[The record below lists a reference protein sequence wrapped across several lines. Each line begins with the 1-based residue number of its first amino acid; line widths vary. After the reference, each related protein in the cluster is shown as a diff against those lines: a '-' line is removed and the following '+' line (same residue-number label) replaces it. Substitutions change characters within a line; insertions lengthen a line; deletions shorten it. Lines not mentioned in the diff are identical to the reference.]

1 MIDYSGLRN
10 KMVDEQIIKK
20 GIKDECVINA
30 MRKIPRHLFVNEA
43 LAYRA
48 YGDHP
53 LPIIESQTI
62 SQPYMVGFMTEM
74 LNIANAHK
82 ILEIGTGSGYQTA
95 ILAELADKVYT
106 IERHSTLVIKAREIF
121 NKLNFNNIV
130 MKTGD
135 GSLGWKEFA
144 PFDRIIVTAGAPVIP
159 EKLIKQLNSNGKML
173 IPVGDYYSQ
182 KLMCI
187 EKNDDKISIKELS
200 GCVFVPLVGKYGWN
214 Q

>member
-1 MIDYSGLRN
+1 MDYSGLRN

-20 GIKDECVINA
+20 GIKDERVINA

-43 LAYRA
+43 LAHRA
-48 YGDHP
+48 YGDYP

-74 LNIANAHK
+74 LDTAKTHK
-82 ILEIGTGSGYQTA
+82 ILEIGTGSGYQTV

-106 IERHSTLVIKAREIF
+106 IERYNTLVVKAREIF
-121 NKLNFNNIV
+121 NKLNYNNIV

-159 EKLIKQLNSNGKML
+159 EKLINQLNPNGKMI
-173 IPVGDYYSQ
+173 IPVGDYHLQ
-182 KLMCI
+182 KLMFI
-187 EKNDDKISIKELS
+187 EKNDEKISIKELS
-200 GCVFVPLVGKYGWN
+200 GCMFVPLVGKYGWN